1 MLSDAQDDP
10 QCSWMSWIST
20 DAQDDTQCSFMSWT
34 SSDAQDLAS
43 DDEEEWQKESDPS
56 RKFLKDNN
64 PKWEPLCARPQK
76 NAQGFIFDQGQS
88 TTQDLSSLSQMATS
102 HGS

>member
-34 SSDAQDLAS
+34 VSLISKISLRIH
-43 DDEEEWQKESDPS
+43 KIVM
-56 RKFLKDNN
+56 KKDNF
-64 PKWEPLCARPQK
+64 KASVAYHCKMFIK
-76 NAQGFIFDQGQS
+76 NIS
-88 TTQDLSSLSQMATS
+88 KSVSKSVSKKYLIIL
-102 HGS
+102 

>member
-76 NAQGFIFDQGQS
+76 NAQGFIF
-88 TTQDLSSLSQMATS
+88 
-102 HGS
+102 